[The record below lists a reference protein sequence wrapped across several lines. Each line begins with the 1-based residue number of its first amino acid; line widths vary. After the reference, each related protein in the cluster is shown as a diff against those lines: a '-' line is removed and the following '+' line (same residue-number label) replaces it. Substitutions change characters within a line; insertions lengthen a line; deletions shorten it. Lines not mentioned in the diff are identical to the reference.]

1 MKQLNKILL
10 ILSLALCLSGG
21 VLLAVGAFAGGI
33 NDAQEIAGTRTRTYN
48 QEKTRLDAFTA
59 IEADL
64 SLSDLEVRPSGDDH
78 AYLEYHIDAP
88 VNSTPLEATVKNN
101 VLTLRDWV
109 DTNNTGISQVVGNVL
124 GWLPYGEHRTLDE
137 SSIILYLP
145 QSVLERCD
153 IDMDLGEL
161 SIDGLNANA
170 VDLSLSV
177 GNLSLAN
184 CTFASSDIDLDLGDI
199 TADNMTLTGENSM
212 SLSTG
217 DLTLGLTNPDALNIN
232 ADVDLGSINV
242 TDRYLGGF
250 SSDDGDSGSHFNQ
263 TRDNTSG
270 SLTLYA
276 DLGDITLK

>member
-21 VLLAVGAFAGGI
+21 VLLAVGAFTGGI

-48 QEKTRLDAFTA
+48 QEKTQLEAFTA

-88 VNSTPLEATVKNN
+88 VDSTPLEATVKNN
-101 VLTLRDWV
+101 MLTLHDWS

-232 ADVDLGSINV
+232 AYTDMGDVNTS
-242 TDRYLGGF
+242 DRYTGNLI
-250 SSDDGDSGSHFNQ
+250 GSHFNQ
-263 TRDNTSG
+263 TSDNASG

>member
-1 MKQLNKILL
+1 MKKLNKILL
-10 ILSLALCLSGG
+10 ILSLALCLGGG

-33 NDAQEIAGTRTRTYN
+33 DDAQEIAGTRTRTYN
-48 QEKTRLDAFTA
+48 QEKTQLDAFTA

-78 AYLEYHIDAP
+78 AYLEYHIDVP
-88 VNSTPLEATVKNN
+88 INSTPLEATVKNN

-145 QSVLERCD
+145 QRALERCD

-184 CTFASSDIDLDLGDI
+184 CTFASSDIDLDLGD
-199 TADNMTLTGENSM
+199 ANGDNISMTGDNSV

-217 DLTLGLTNPDALNIN
+217 DLSFKLTNPDALNIN
-232 ADVDLGSINV
+232 ADTDMGDVN
-242 TDRYLGGF
+242 TNDRYTGNLI
-250 SSDDGDSGSHFNQ
+250 DSHFNQ
-263 TRDNTSG
+263 TSDNASG

-276 DLGDITLK
+276 NLGDITLK

>member
-1 MKQLNKILL
+1 MKKLNKILL
-10 ILSLALCLSGG
+10 ILSLALCLGGG

-33 NDAQEIAGTRTRTYN
+33 DDAQEIAGTRTRTYN
-48 QEKTRLDAFTA
+48 QEKTQLEAFTA

-78 AYLEYHIDAP
+78 AYLEYHIDVP
-88 VNSTPLEATVKNN
+88 INSTPLEATVKNN

-145 QSVLERCD
+145 QRSLERCD

-161 SIDGLNANA
+161 SIDGLNANT

-184 CTFASSDIDLDLGDI
+184 CTFASSDIDLDLGD
-199 TADNMTLTGENSM
+199 ANGDNISMTGDNSV

-217 DLTLGLTNPDALNIN
+217 DLSFKLTNPDALNIN
-232 ADVDLGSINV
+232 ADTDMGDVN
-242 TDRYLGGF
+242 TNDRYTGNLI
-250 SSDDGDSGSHFNQ
+250 DSHFNQ
-263 TRDNTSG
+263 TSDNASG

-276 DLGDITLK
+276 NLGDITLK

>member
-1 MKQLNKILL
+1 MKKLNKILL
-10 ILSLALCLSGG
+10 ILSLALCLGGG

-33 NDAQEIAGTRTRTYN
+33 DDAQEIAGTRTRTYN
-48 QEKTRLDAFTA
+48 QEKTQLDAFTA

-78 AYLEYHIDAP
+78 AYLEYHIDVP
-88 VNSTPLEATVKNN
+88 INSTPLEATVKNN

-145 QSVLERCD
+145 QRALERCD

-161 SIDGLNANA
+161 SIDGLNANV

-177 GNLSLAN
+177 GDLSLAN
-184 CTFASSDIDLDLGDI
+184 CTFASSDIDLDLGN
-199 TADNMTLTGENSM
+199 ANGDNISMTGDNSV

-217 DLTLGLTNPDALNIN
+217 DLSFKLTNPDALNIN
-232 ADVDLGSINV
+232 ADTDMGDVN
-242 TDRYLGGF
+242 TNDRYTGNLI
-250 SSDDGDSGSHFNQ
+250 DSHFNQ
-263 TRDNTSG
+263 TSDNASG

-276 DLGDITLK
+276 NLGDITLK

>member
-1 MKQLNKILL
+1 MKKLNKILL
-10 ILSLALCLSGG
+10 ILSLALCLGGG

-48 QEKTRLDAFTA
+48 QEKTQLEAFTA

-78 AYLEYHIDAP
+78 AYLEYHIDVP
-88 VNSTPLEATVKNN
+88 INSTPLEATVKNN

-145 QSVLERCD
+145 QRALERCD

-161 SIDGLNANA
+161 SIDGLNANT

-184 CTFASSDIDLDLGDI
+184 CTFASSDIDLDLGD
-199 TADNMTLTGENSM
+199 ANGDNISMTGDNSV

-217 DLTLGLTNPDALNIN
+217 DLSFKLTNPDALNIN
-232 ADVDLGSINV
+232 ADTDMGDVN
-242 TDRYLGGF
+242 TNDRYTGNLI
-250 SSDDGDSGSHFNQ
+250 DSHFNQ
-263 TRDNTSG
+263 TSDNASG

-276 DLGDITLK
+276 NLGDITLK

>member
-1 MKQLNKILL
+1 MKKLNKILL
-10 ILSLALCLSGG
+10 ILSLALCLGGG

-33 NDAQEIAGTRTRTYN
+33 DDAQEIAGTRTRTYN
-48 QEKTRLDAFTA
+48 QEKTQLEAFTA

-78 AYLEYHIDAP
+78 AYLEYHIDVP
-88 VNSTPLEATVKNN
+88 INSTPLEATVKNN

-145 QSVLERCD
+145 QRALERCD

-161 SIDGLNANA
+161 SIDGLNANV

-177 GNLSLAN
+177 GDLSLAN
-184 CTFASSDIDLDLGDI
+184 CTFASSDIDLDLGN
-199 TADNMTLTGENSM
+199 ANGDNISMTGDNSV

-217 DLTLGLTNPDALNIN
+217 DLSFKLTNPDALNIN
-232 ADVDLGSINV
+232 ADTDMGDVN
-242 TDRYLGGF
+242 TNDRYTGNLI
-250 SSDDGDSGSHFNQ
+250 DSHFNQ
-263 TRDNTSG
+263 TSDNASG

-276 DLGDITLK
+276 NLGDITLK

>member
-1 MKQLNKILL
+1 MKKLNKILL
-10 ILSLALCLSGG
+10 ILSLALCLGGG
-21 VLLAVGAFAGGI
+21 VLLAIGAFAGGI
-33 NDAQEIAGTRTRTYN
+33 DDAQEIAGTRTRTYN
-48 QEKTRLDAFTA
+48 QEKTQLDAFTA

-78 AYLEYHIDAP
+78 AYLEYHIDVP
-88 VNSTPLEATVKNN
+88 INSTPLEATVKNN

-145 QSVLERCD
+145 QRALERCD

-177 GNLSLAN
+177 GNLGLSN
-184 CTFASSDIDLDLGDI
+184 CAFASSDIDLDLGDI

-217 DLTLGLTNPDALNIN
+217 DLTLDLVNPDAISIN
-232 ADVDLGSINV
+232 ADTDLGTVHVAS
-242 TDRYLGGF
+242 RYTGNLYGDA
-250 SSDDGDSGSHFNQ
+250 DDSSHFTQ
-263 TRDNTSG
+263 TRDNASG

>member
-48 QEKTRLDAFTA
+48 QEKTQLDAFTA

-64 SLSDLEVRPSGDDH
+64 SLSDLEIRPSGDDH

-88 VNSTPLEATVKNN
+88 VDSTPLEATVKNN
-101 VLTLRDWV
+101 VLTLHDWV

-145 QSVLERCD
+145 QSALERCD

-170 VDLSLSV
+170 IDLSLSV
-177 GNLSLAN
+177 GNLGLSN
-184 CTFASSDIDLDLGDI
+184 CAFASSDIDLDLGDI

-217 DLTLGLTNPDALNIN
+217 DLILGLTNSDTLNIN

-250 SSDDGDSGSHFNQ
+250 SSDDSDSGSHFNQ
-263 TRDNTSG
+263 TSDNASG

>member
-1 MKQLNKILL
+1 MKKLNKILL
-10 ILSLALCLSGG
+10 ILSLALCLGGG
-21 VLLAVGAFAGGI
+21 VLLAVGAFTGGI
-33 NDAQEIAGTRTRTYN
+33 DDAQEIAGTRTRTYN
-48 QEKTRLDAFTA
+48 QEKTQLEAFTA

-78 AYLEYHIDAP
+78 AYLEYHIDVP
-88 VNSTPLEATVKNN
+88 INSTPLEATVKNN

-145 QSVLERCD
+145 QSTLERCD

-177 GNLSLAN
+177 GNLGLSN
-184 CTFASSDIDLDLGDI
+184 CAFASSDIDLDLGDI

-232 ADVDLGSINV
+232 ADVDLGSIN
-242 TDRYLGGF
+242 TSDRYLGGF
-250 SSDDGDSGSHFNQ
+250 SSDDGDSGNHFNQ
-263 TRDNTSG
+263 TRENASG

>member
-1 MKQLNKILL
+1 MKKLNKILL
-10 ILSLALCLSGG
+10 ILSLALCLGGG

-33 NDAQEIAGTRTRTYN
+33 DDAQEIAGTRTRTYN
-48 QEKTRLDAFTA
+48 QEKTQLEAFTA

-78 AYLEYHIDAP
+78 AYLEYHIDVP
-88 VNSTPLEATVKNN
+88 INSTPLEATVKNN

-145 QSVLERCD
+145 QRALERCD

-161 SIDGLNANA
+161 SIDGLNANT

-184 CTFASSDIDLDLGDI
+184 CTFASSDIDLDLGN
-199 TADNMTLTGENSM
+199 ANGDNISMTGDNSA

-217 DLTLGLTNPDALNIN
+217 DLSFKLTNPDALNIN
-232 ADVDLGSINV
+232 ADTDMGDVN
-242 TDRYLGGF
+242 TNDRYTGNLI
-250 SSDDGDSGSHFNQ
+250 DSHFNQ
-263 TRDNTSG
+263 TSDNASG

-276 DLGDITLK
+276 NLGDITLK

>member
-21 VLLAVGAFAGGI
+21 VLLAVGAFTGGI

-48 QEKTRLDAFTA
+48 QEKTQLEAFTA

-88 VNSTPLEATVKNN
+88 VDSTPLEATVKNN
-101 VLTLRDWV
+101 VLTLHDWS

-145 QSVLERCD
+145 QSTLERCD

-184 CTFASSDIDLDLGDI
+184 CAFASSDIDLDLGDI

-250 SSDDGDSGSHFNQ
+250 SSDDGDSGNHFNQ
-263 TRDNTSG
+263 TRENASG
-270 SLTLYA
+270 SLTLSA
-276 DLGDITLK
+276 NLGDITLK

>member
-1 MKQLNKILL
+1 MKKLNKILL
-10 ILSLALCLSGG
+10 ILSLALCLGGG

-33 NDAQEIAGTRTRTYN
+33 DDAQEIAGTRTRTYN
-48 QEKTRLDAFTA
+48 QEKTQLEAFTA

-78 AYLEYHIDAP
+78 AYLEYHIDVP
-88 VNSTPLEATVKNN
+88 INSTPLEATVKNN

-145 QSVLERCD
+145 QRALERCD

-161 SIDGLNANA
+161 SIDGLNANT

-184 CTFASSDIDLDLGDI
+184 CTFASSDIDLDLGD
-199 TADNMTLTGENSM
+199 ANGDNISMTGDNSV

-217 DLTLGLTNPDALNIN
+217 DLSFKLTNPDALNIN
-232 ADVDLGSINV
+232 ADTDVGDVN
-242 TDRYLGGF
+242 TNDRYTGNLI
-250 SSDDGDSGSHFNQ
+250 DSHFNQ
-263 TRDNTSG
+263 TSDNASG

-276 DLGDITLK
+276 NLGDITLK

>member
-1 MKQLNKILL
+1 MKKLNKILL
-10 ILSLALCLSGG
+10 ILSLALCLGGG

-33 NDAQEIAGTRTRTYN
+33 DDAQEIAGTRTRTYN
-48 QEKTRLDAFTA
+48 QEKTQLEAFTA

-78 AYLEYHIDAP
+78 AYLEYHIDVP
-88 VNSTPLEATVKNN
+88 INSTPLEATVKNN

-145 QSVLERCD
+145 QRALERCD

-161 SIDGLNANA
+161 SIDGLNANT

-184 CTFASSDIDLDLGDI
+184 CTFASSDIDLDLGD
-199 TADNMTLTGENSM
+199 ANGDNISMTGDNSV

-217 DLTLGLTNPDALNIN
+217 DLSFKLTNPDALNIN
-232 ADVDLGSINV
+232 ADTDMGDVN
-242 TDRYLGGF
+242 TNDRYTGNLI
-250 SSDDGDSGSHFNQ
+250 DSHFNQ
-263 TRDNTSG
+263 TSDNASG

-276 DLGDITLK
+276 NLGDITLK